1 MGTQAKI
8 FLIGNIGD
16 VQAAKS
22 DSGKPY
28 LRLSV
33 AVDDPKG
40 ATAWYSCIIA
50 GKKAENMDAL
60 LKVFTKGRLV
70 SLWGKP
76 RSTGYIKQNGEAGVN
91 NSVLVDELPLVL
103 DPKPKG

>member
-1 MGTQAKI
+1 METTQSKL

-16 VQAAKS
+16 RQVVTPE
-22 DSGKPY
+22 GRKPY

-33 AVDDPKG
+33 AVDETDG
-40 ATAWYSCIIA
+40 STTWWSCIIA
-50 GKKAENMDAL
+50 GKKAENIDKL

-76 RSTGYIKQNGEAGVN
+76 RTKAYMKQGEPAVSN
-91 NSVLVDELPLVL
+91 TVLVDELPLVL
-103 DPKPKG
+103 DSKPKD

>member
-16 VQAAKS
+16 VQPANS
-22 DSGKPY
+22 NSGKPY

-33 AVDDPKG
+33 AVDDPKDP
-40 ATAWYSCIIA
+40 TTWWNCIIA

-60 LKVFTKGRLV
+60 LKLFTKGRLV

-76 RSTGYIKQNGEAGVN
+76 KSKAYLKQNGEPAVS

-103 DPKPKG
+103 DAKPKD